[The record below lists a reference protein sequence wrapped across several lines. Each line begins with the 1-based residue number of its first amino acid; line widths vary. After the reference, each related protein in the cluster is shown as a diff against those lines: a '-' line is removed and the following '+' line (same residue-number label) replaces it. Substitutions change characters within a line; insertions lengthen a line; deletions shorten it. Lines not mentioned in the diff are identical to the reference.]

1 MQDEARVQMT
11 GYSTSEVSDLLGL
24 KPHQIRRCVRNALVT
39 PDRGGRGEF
48 RFGFQDVVLLR
59 TVKQLLDSS
68 VSSRRAARCLLK
80 VRDRLPDAKSLSGVR
95 VFAQGNAV
103 MVSEESRVWEAETG
117 QVRLDFHDEVR
128 ECRVAQLDSE
138 ALIVLREID
147 ARDSDAWYNL
157 GLDLEELE
165 PARAPEAYERAI
177 ELNPRNADA
186 YVNLGRLQQLRG
198 DQESARRN
206 YELAL
211 ALNTDHQL
219 ALYNLGTI
227 YDELDQLDRALE
239 YYRRAI
245 NVPDAHYN
253 LARICELRGDE
264 LSARRH
270 IREYRR
276 MILR

>member
-1 MQDEARVQMT
+1 MT

-24 KPHQIRRCVRNALVT
+24 KPHQIRRCVRNALVS
-39 PDRGGRGEF
+39 PGRGERGEF

-59 TVKQLLDSS
+59 TMKQLLESQ

-80 VRDRLPDAKSLSGVR
+80 VRDRLPDAKALSGVR

-103 MVSEESRVWEAETG
+103 VVSEESRVWDAESG
-117 QVRLDFHDEVR
+117 QAWLDFQQNERV
-128 ECRVAQLDSE
+128 CRVAQLDSE
-138 ALIVLREID
+138 ALLVLHEID
-147 ARDSDAWYNL
+147 AWDSDAWYNL
-157 GLDLEELE
+157 GLDLEELD
-165 PARAPEAYERAI
+165 PARAPDAYERAI
-177 ELNPRNADA
+177 ELNPRNTDA
-186 YVNLGRLQQLRG
+186 YVNLGRLQQLAG
-198 DQESARRN
+198 DLASAERN
-206 YELAL
+206 YQLAL
-211 ALNTDHQL
+211 DLNTDHQL

-227 YDELDQLDRALE
+227 FDELDELDLALD
-239 YYRRAI
+239 YYRRAR

-264 LSARRH
+264 FSARRH

>member
-1 MQDEARVQMT
+1 MT

-39 PDRGGRGEF
+39 PDRGLRGEF

-59 TVKQLLDSS
+59 TVKQLLESS

-80 VRDRLPDAKSLSGVR
+80 VRDRLPGAKSLSGVR
-95 VFAQGNAV
+95 VFAQGRAV
-103 MVSEESRVWEAETG
+103 VVSEERRVWEAESG
-117 QVRLDFHDEVR
+117 QVWLDFQDQEAVCHVT
-128 ECRVAQLDSE
+128 QLDSDT
-138 ALIVLREID
+138 LIVLREVD
-147 ARDSDAWYNL
+147 ALDSDAWYNL
-157 GLDLEELE
+157 GLDLEEIDPE
-165 PARAPEAYERAI
+165 RAPEAYERAI

-186 YVNLGRLQQLRG
+186 YVNLGRLQQLGG
-198 DQESARRN
+198 DQEAARRN

-211 ALNTDHQL
+211 ALNTEHQL

-239 YYRRAI
+239 YYRRAWS
-245 NVPDAHYN
+245 VPDAHFN

-276 MILR
+276 MIQR